1 VVVLTSEPLGVWVVS
16 VSLESC
22 NQTRNIGHYN
32 INISN
37 NITYNKNIEYTPFN
51 KTKTLTTQT
60 PNGSEV
66 NTTTY
71 DANNNRIIQK
81 AYHDTKG
88 VASPYLLWD
97 F

>member
-1 VVVLTSEPLGVWVVS
+1 MHIPTPTNITPIVLFNT
-16 VSLESC
+16 SLESC

-51 KTKTLTTQT
+51 KTKKLTAQT

-81 AYHDTKG
+81 AYHDT
-88 VASPYLLWD
+88 STST
-97 F
+97 